1 MIKIK
6 CPNCERPM
14 PDNAR
19 TCPNCGVDLAL
30 IALLAEHASLLRTSI
45 GAEIP
50 APASSVTPKIGEYL
64 LQRQLITDDQLERA
78 LARQRELS
86 ARGEHPL
93 LGQTLIELG
102 FVDAGELDRAIN
114 QQIIDLHAALQD
126 SNRTLERRVSEQTT
140 ELRAA
145 LERLTEL
152 NKLKANIISNVSH
165 ELRTPLAHI
174 KGYIELIAE
183 GQLGTV
189 STEQKNALAVVRR
202 GVSRLEQLLDDLIEF
217 STASREG
224 LILRT
229 SRVRLGQIVP
239 AIIERCRAKADHAG
253 IQLEFDLPPDLPP
266 IQADPER
273 LSWVLYQLLDNGI
286 KFTPSGGKVMLLAE
300 HRGGLVTVSIVDTG
314 IGIDSDRTEEI
325 FEPFHQLDGSAS
337 RKYGGTGLGLAL
349 VKIILEAHET
359 EIRVRSKIGEGSAF
373 SFSLPAAA

>member
-1 MIKIK
+1 M
-6 CPNCERPM
+6 
-14 PDNAR
+14 
-19 TCPNCGVDLAL
+19 
-30 IALLAEHASLLRTSI
+30 IALLAEHASLRR
-45 GAEIP
+45 
-50 APASSVTPKIGEYL
+50 APLAPGFAAPPPSVTPKIGEYL
-64 LQRQLITDDQLERA
+64 IQRDLITEDQLQTA
-78 LARQRELS
+78 LAKQRELS
-86 ARGEHPL
+86 ERGEHPL
-93 LGQTLIELG
+93 LGQTLIDLG
-102 FVDAGELDRAIN
+102 FVDSGELDRAIN
-114 QQIIDLHAALQD
+114 QQIIDLHAALQE
-126 SNRTLERRVSEQTT
+126 SNRTLEQRVSDQTT

-152 NKLKANIISNVSH
+152 NKLKANIVSNVSH

-183 GQLGTV
+183 GQLGNV
-189 STEQKNALAVVRR
+189 SIEQKNALTVVRR

-239 AIIERCRAKADHAG
+239 AIIERCRAKAEHAG
-253 IQLEFDLPPDLPP
+253 IQLGFDLPQDLPP
-266 IQADPER
+266 IRADPER

-286 KFTPSGGKVMLLAE
+286 KFTPSGGRVMLIAERKGKLA
-300 HRGGLVTVSIVDTG
+300 TISIIDTG
-314 IGIDSDRTEEI
+314 IGIENDRTEEI

-359 EIRVRSKIGEGSAF
+359 EIRVRSRVGEGSAF
-373 SFSLPAAA
+373 SFSLPTAPASGPREE

>member
-30 IALLAEHASLLRTSI
+30 IALLAEHASLRRTSI
-45 GAEIP
+45 GAEIS
-50 APASSVTPKIGEYL
+50 APALSVTPKIGEYL
-64 LQRQLITDDQLERA
+64 IQRQLITEDQLQRA
-78 LARQRELS
+78 LARQQELS
-86 ARGEHPL
+86 ARGDHPL

-102 FVDAGELDRAIN
+102 FVDAGDLDRAIN

-126 SNRTLERRVSEQTT
+126 SNRTLEQRVSEQTT

-174 KGYIELIAE
+174 KGYIELIAD

-189 STEQKNALAVVRR
+189 SNEQKKALMVVRR

-229 SRVRLGQIVP
+229 SRVRLEQIVP
-239 AIIERCRAKADHAG
+239 AIIERCRAKAYHAG
-253 IQLEFDLPPDLPP
+253 IQLDFDLPPDLPP
-266 IQADPER
+266 VQADPER

-300 HRGGLVTVSIVDTG
+300 YRGSLVSISIIDTG

-359 EIRVRSKIGEGSAF
+359 EIRVRSKVGEGSAF
-373 SFSLPAAA
+373 SFSLPSAA

>member
-1 MIKIK
+1 
-6 CPNCERPM
+6 M

-30 IALLAEHASLLRTSI
+30 IALLAEHASLRRVPIATD
-45 GAEIP
+45 IP
-50 APASSVTPKIGEYL
+50 APPPSVTPKIGQYL
-64 LQRQLITDDQLERA
+64 IQRDLITEGQLQAA

-86 ARGEHPL
+86 ERDEHTL

-102 FVDAGELDRAIN
+102 FVDPLQLDRAIN
-114 QQIIDLHAALQD
+114 QQIIDLHAALQE
-126 SNRTLERRVSEQTT
+126 SNRTLEQRVSEQTT
-140 ELRAA
+140 ELRET

-174 KGYIELIAE
+174 KGYVELIAD
-183 GQLGTV
+183 GQLGDL
-189 STEQKNALAVVRR
+189 SLEQKNALTVVRR

-229 SRVRLGQIVP
+229 SRIRLGQIVP
-239 AIIERCRAKADHAG
+239 AIIERCRAKAEHAG
-253 IQLEFDLPPDLPP
+253 IHLDFDLPPDLPP

-286 KFTPSGGKVMLLAE
+286 KFTPSGGTVML
-300 HRGGLVTVSIVDTG
+300 RGERKANLVTVSIIDTG
-314 IGIDSDRTEEI
+314 IGIENDRTEEI

-359 EIRVRSKIGEGSAF
+359 EIRVRSKVGEGSAF